1 MLDANHW
8 LLFVVALPFCLYAT
22 WSDLKFMRIPNWLC
36 LGLVGVFC
44 VYGLVY
50 LSLSELGWQLLA
62 GVVVLVI
69 TFGLN
74 AMGKMGGGDAK
85 LLAALAPF
93 IAFERAQDFFLI
105 FAVCQIASL
114 VIHRSARAMPPIRR
128 ATPDWVS
135 WSSSHFPMGTG
146 ISASLA
152 IYLLLMALG
161 KLPISKMIAASM
173 Q

>member
-22 WSDLKFMRIPNWLC
+22 WSDLKYMRIPNWLC
-36 LGLVGVFC
+36 LGLAGVFLAF
-44 VYGLVY
+44 GLYY
-50 LSLSELGWQLLA
+50 LTLAELGWQFLA
-62 GVVVLVI
+62 GLIVLII

-114 VIHRSARAMPPIRR
+114 VIHRSARAMPPVRR

-135 WSSSHFPMGTG
+135 WDSSHFPMGTG

-152 IYLLLMALG
+152 IYLLMMALDL
-161 KLPISKMIAASM
+161 LPLAKMFAPS
-173 Q
+173 